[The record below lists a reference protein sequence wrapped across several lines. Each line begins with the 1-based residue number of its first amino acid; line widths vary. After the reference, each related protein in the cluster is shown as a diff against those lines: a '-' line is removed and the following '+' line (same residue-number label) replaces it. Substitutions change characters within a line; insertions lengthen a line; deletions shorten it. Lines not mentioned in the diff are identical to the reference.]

1 MSAHEKSG
9 FTAAAKKIKED
20 FHIQHPD
27 AKTRCVSRKAKRA
40 KLDHQGNRLLPTG
53 RDPPSLHAL
62 ALVGSRLNHPPKMNY
77 GSPSGRGGNTRCDSA
92 STYTQGAPS
101 IFASRSFDRYTYD
114 DDEYEESDDEMMHEN
129 EGGHYSGGS
138 GGNSNMMMPRFG
150 REEAEEDDEYDDEAY
165 EAAEGAPSCEAPNTN
180 GQPTL
185 LEQLCSVA
193 EQEHTAA
200 AQMLSAF
207 KQGF

>member
-77 GSPSGRGGNTRCDSA
+77 GSPSGRGGNTRFRRGKG
-92 STYTQGAPS
+92 T
-101 IFASRSFDRYTYD
+101 
-114 DDEYEESDDEMMHEN
+114 
-129 EGGHYSGGS
+129 
-138 GGNSNMMMPRFG
+138 
-150 REEAEEDDEYDDEAY
+150 
-165 EAAEGAPSCEAPNTN
+165 
-180 GQPTL
+180 
-185 LEQLCSVA
+185 VA
-193 EQEHTAA
+193 
-200 AQMLSAF
+200 
-207 KQGF
+207 